1 MSFEDLESGSSLYV
15 QGGSGSWERL
25 TKQVITNPSA
35 SDNRQSTVVGVFQIN
50 TALTNFQR
58 LVNTLGTPKD
68 TLQLRHKLHSTR
80 QQIGELIKETSAK
93 LKKAIESNRHSQS
106 SVTKKIADAKLAK
119 DFQSV
124 LKKFQKAQQ
133 LAAQREAAYTPFISH
148 EIISSRSTEI
158 QISSSISPKG
168 GSTLLESKR
177 QDVVQLE
184 HEIVFNKAI
193 IEEREQGMI
202 EIQQHIGELN
212 EMFKDLALLVHEQGT
227 MLDDISSNIES
238 SHDAT
243 AQAAKQLTKASKIQ
257 QCNSSMVRVYIAASP
272 MIADKLPS
280 AWRKIDTCKFSLQSC
295 LLLVIFGVILLIIIV
310 LVLA

>member
-1 MSFEDLESGSSLYV
+1 MSFEDLESGRSFYV
-15 QGGSGSWERL
+15 QGGDGSWGRQ
-25 TKQVITNPSA
+25 TKQAITNPSD
-35 SDNRQSTVVGVFQIN
+35 SDNHQSIVAGVFQIN

-68 TLQLRHKLHSTR
+68 TLQLRQKLHSTR
-80 QQIGELIKETSAK
+80 QQIGELIKGTSAK
-93 LKKAIESNRHSQS
+93 LKQTIESNRHSQFS
-106 SVTKKIADAKLAK
+106 ATKKIADVKLAK

-133 LAAQREAAYTPFISH
+133 LAAQREAAYTPFISQ
-148 EIISSRSTEI
+148 EIISSGSPELP
-158 QISSSISPKG
+158 ISSSTSPDS
-168 GSTLLESKR
+168 GSIFLESKR
-177 QDVVQLE
+177 QDIIQLE
-184 HEIVFNKAI
+184 HEIVLNGAI
-193 IEEREQGMI
+193 IEEREQGII
-202 EIQQHIGELN
+202 EIQQQIGELN

-243 AQAAKQLTKASKIQ
+243 AQAAKQLNKASKIQ
-257 QCNSSMVRVYIAASP
+257 QCNSSM
-272 MIADKLPS
+272 
-280 AWRKIDTCKFSLQSC
+280 SC

>member
-1 MSFEDLESGSSLYV
+1 MSFEDLESGRPLYV
-15 QGGSGSWERL
+15 QGGDGSWGRQ
-25 TKQVITNPSA
+25 TKQAITNLSD
-35 SDNRQSTVVGVFQIN
+35 SDNRQSIVVSVFQIN

-58 LVNTLGTPKD
+58 LINTLGTPKD

-80 QQIGELIKETSAK
+80 QQIGDLIKGTSAQ
-93 LKKAIESNRHSQS
+93 LKQTIESNRYSQS
-106 SVTKKIADAKLAK
+106 SATKKIADAKLAK

-133 LAAQREAAYTPFISH
+133 LAAQREAAYTPFISQ
-148 EIISSRSTEI
+148 EIISSRSPEL
-158 QISSSISPKG
+158 QISSSISPQS
-168 GSTLLESKR
+168 GSILLESKR
-177 QDVVQLE
+177 QDDVQLE
-184 HEIVFNKAI
+184 HDIVFNGAI
-193 IEEREQGMI
+193 IEEREQGII
-202 EIQQHIGELN
+202 EIQQQIGELN
-212 EMFKDLALLVHEQGT
+212 EMFKDLALLVHEQGN

-257 QCNSSMVRVYIAASP
+257 QSNSSM
-272 MIADKLPS
+272 
-280 AWRKIDTCKFSLQSC
+280 SC

>member
-15 QGGSGSWERL
+15 QGGSGSWERQ
-25 TKQVITNPSA
+25 TTQAITNPSA
-35 SDNRQSTVVGVFQIN
+35 SDNLQSIVVGVFQIN

-68 TLQLRHKLHSTR
+68 TIQLRHKLHSTR
-80 QQIGELIKETSAK
+80 QQIAELTKETSAN
-93 LKKAIESNRHSQS
+93 LKQAIESNRHSQS
-106 SVTKKIADAKLAK
+106 SVTKKIANAKLAK

-133 LAAQREAAYTPFISH
+133 LAAQREAAYTPSISQ
-148 EIISSRSTEI
+148 EINSSRSIEI
-158 QISSSISPKG
+158 QISSSISPE
-168 GSTLLESKR
+168 SSSILLESKR

-184 HEIVFNKAI
+184 HEIVFNEAI

-202 EIQQHIGELN
+202 EIQQQIGELN

-227 MLDDISSNIES
+227 MLDDISSNIGS
-238 SHDAT
+238 SHDTT

-257 QCNSSMVRVYIAASP
+257 QCNSSM
-272 MIADKLPS
+272 
-280 AWRKIDTCKFSLQSC
+280 SC

>member
-15 QGGSGSWERL
+15 QGGSGSWERQ
-25 TKQVITNPSA
+25 TKQAITNPSA
-35 SDNRQSTVVGVFQIN
+35 SDNRQSIVVSVFQIN

-58 LVNTLGTPKD
+58 LVNTLGTSKD
-68 TLQLRHKLHSTR
+68 TLPLRHKLHSTR

-124 LKKFQKAQQ
+124 LKKFQNAQQ
-133 LAAQREAAYTPFISH
+133 LAAQREAAYTPFISQ

-158 QISSSISPKG
+158 QISSSISPES

-184 HEIVFNKAI
+184 HEIVFNEAI

-202 EIQQHIGELN
+202 EIQQQIGELN

-257 QCNSSMVRVYIAASP
+257 QCNSSM
-272 MIADKLPS
+272 
-280 AWRKIDTCKFSLQSC
+280 
-295 LLLVIFGVILLIIIV
+295 LLVVGDIGDHPANNNCTGASIKSFPPSY
-310 LVLA
+310 

>member
-1 MSFEDLESGSSLYV
+1 MSFEDLESGRSLYV
-15 QGGSGSWERL
+15 QGGDGSWGRQ
-25 TKQVITNPSA
+25 TKQAITNPSD
-35 SDNRQSTVVGVFQIN
+35 SDNHQSIVAGVFQIN

-68 TLQLRHKLHSTR
+68 TLQLRQKLHSTR
-80 QQIGELIKETSAK
+80 QQIGELIKGTSAK
-93 LKKAIESNRHSQS
+93 LKQTIESNRHSQYS
-106 SVTKKIADAKLAK
+106 ATKKIADVKLAK

-133 LAAQREAAYTPFISH
+133 LAAQREAAYTPFISQ
-148 EIISSRSTEI
+148 EIISSGSPELP
-158 QISSSISPKG
+158 ISSSTSPDS
-168 GSTLLESKR
+168 GSIFLESKR
-177 QDVVQLE
+177 QDIIQLE
-184 HEIVFNKAI
+184 HEIVLNGAI
-193 IEEREQGMI
+193 IEEREQGII
-202 EIQQHIGELN
+202 EIQQQIGELN

-243 AQAAKQLTKASKIQ
+243 AQAAKQLNKASKIQ
-257 QCNSSMVRVYIAASP
+257 QCNSSM
-272 MIADKLPS
+272 
-280 AWRKIDTCKFSLQSC
+280 SC